1 MRIRSNLALILFG
14 MILGALSYRG
24 LNSLVVDRAPAV
36 TQLPAA
42 GADTGPVKWEN
53 DTVAPLTKILPS
65 HPGKATITDGV
76 AFSGGAYRS
85 QAKDAGARIRVV
97 AYASSAEPNEAV
109 VAVFLAGVKSPLA
122 LASKPT
128 ADNKREKI
136 ELSVNIPKV
145 AGQLDLEFRVGPGQP
160 GSIVFNGPENAPERA
175 VTVVT
180 VTE

>member
-1 MRIRSNLALILFG
+1 
-14 MILGALSYRG
+14 
-24 LNSLVVDRAPAV
+24 
-36 TQLPAA
+36 
-42 GADTGPVKWEN
+42 
-53 DTVAPLTKILPS
+53 
-65 HPGKATITDGV
+65 
-76 AFSGGAYRS
+76 
-85 QAKDAGARIRVV
+85 VV

>member
-1 MRIRSNLALILFG
+1 MRIRSKLALILFG

-24 LNSLVVDRAPAV
+24 LNSLFVDRAPAV

-42 GADTGPVKWEN
+42 GVGTGPVKWEN
-53 DTVAPLTKILPS
+53 DTVVPLTKILPS
-65 HPGKATITDGV
+65 DPGKATITDGV
-76 AFSGGAYRS
+76 AFSGGPYRS
-85 QAKDAGARIRVV
+85 QAKAARIRVV
-97 AYASSAEPNEAV
+97 AYASSAEANEAV
-109 VAVFLAGVKSPLA
+109 IAVFLVGVKSPLA

-136 ELSVNIPKV
+136 ELGLDIPKV
-145 AGQLDLEFRVGPGQP
+145 AGQLDLEFRAGPGQP

-175 VTVVT
+175 LTVVT